1 MQSTRGDG
9 AVAWLR
15 LPINHVHGV
24 DPANGQKI
32 VLVFKDHSYQCLQYI
47 TIPYLPTSST
57 IPYTLPMP
65 CTTPTSVTHNKDYS
79 LPTSNTIPTIAIPSI
94 GNTLPISSNHHW
106 WHTHTYRYIYYH
118 IVYC

>member
-1 MQSTRGDG
+1 M
-9 AVAWLR
+9 AWLR

-47 TIPYLPTSST
+47 TISYLPKSST
-57 IPYTLPMP
+57 IPYTLTMP
-65 CTTPTSVTHNKDYS
+65 CTIPTSVTYNKDYS

-94 GNTLPISSNHHW
+94 GNTLRTIIGGT
-106 WHTHTYRYIYYH
+106 HTHIDIFITTLCT
-118 IVYC
+118 VEK